1 MCDLHKRL
9 AAALEICLRVRTRFA
24 KGAPNIN
31 EQPELD
37 KQIREK
43 CQSDA
48 YKYGFGQKPI
58 SDNYKDWKDSTR
70 LIEGTH
76 HPIKWILANYV
87 AASKSSKE
95 FEAGTCGAQSR
106 YVFLKFYRRGLFPI
120 DLVAFADVPTYEDH
134 EMVVVG
140 LPPAVKPMEDL
151 RSFTGHT
158 DVVIC
163 DPWMMMLLEA
173 KAGRRTGGA
182 YSVGGFIEHTQGF
195 LTNYTIERVF
205 RMDSASG

>member
-37 KQIREK
+37 QRIREQ
-43 CQSDA
+43 CQAYA
-48 YKYGFGQKPI
+48 YKYGYGQRPI
-58 SDNYKDWKDSTR
+58 SDKYKDWKDSKR
-70 LIEGTH
+70 LIEGTS
-76 HPIKWILANYV
+76 HPIKWILANYI

-120 DLVAFADVPTYEDH
+120 DLVAFDNVPTYGDH

-151 RSFTGHT
+151 RGFVDLT

-173 KAGRRTGGA
+173 KAGRPTGGA
-182 YSVGGFIEHTQGF
+182 YSVNGFIEHSTGF
-195 LTNYTIERVF
+195 LTDYTIERVF
-205 RMDSASG
+205 RMESPTG